1 MAHALVR
8 YCCGLVALALAA
20 GAASAAD
27 PYPSKPIRLLVGFGV
42 GGPTDL
48 PARLIADKLGALLGQ
63 RIIVVNKTGAAGM
76 LATQDVLSQ
85 AKDGY
90 NLLLCTHFESINVAL
105 YKNVSFQLSE
115 IAPISLIAK
124 YYYGLALSNS
134 IAAEDFDQFLSY
146 AKSHRGE
153 VTYATVGI
161 TGSAQEILA
170 RQLEKLAGITM
181 NKIPFRG
188 GSEVFQELVAGRIDF
203 YVSPMLAIM
212 PLYQAKQLKII
223 AVTSTERLKNAAEIP
238 TLTEKGINF
247 VRFGWLGVCA
257 AAGTP
262 QPIID
267 LLNRS
272 IISIADTPDYRSLIE
287 NLGGIAVASTPS
299 ELNRVMIHTYDEA
312 AATIREFGLQVK

>member
-1 MAHALVR
+1 MAHALAR
-8 YCCGLVALALAA
+8 YCCGLVALALAT
-20 GAASAAD
+20 GAASAGD

-48 PARLIADKLGALLGQ
+48 PARLIADKLGALLG
-63 RIIVVNKTGAAGM
+63 RRFIVVNKTGAAGM

-105 YKNVSFQLSE
+105 YKNVPFKLSE

-134 IAAEDFDQFLSY
+134 IPAEDFDQFLSY
-146 AKSHRGE
+146 AKSYPGE
-153 VTYATVGI
+153 VTYATVGA
-161 TGSAQEILA
+161 GSAQEIFA

-188 GSEVFQELVAGRIDF
+188 GSEVFQELVAGRIHF

-212 PLYQAKQLKII
+212 PQYQAKQLKII
-223 AVTSTERLKNAAEIP
+223 AVTSPERLKSAPEIP
-238 TLTEKGINF
+238 TLTEKGFNF
-247 VRFGWLGVCA
+247 VRFGWLGICA

-272 IISIADTPDYRSLIE
+272 IISIVDTPDYRSLIE
-287 NLGGIAVASTPS
+287 NVGGIAIASTPS
-299 ELNRVMIHTYDEA
+299 ELNRVMIQTHDEV
-312 AATIREFGLQVK
+312 AATIREFGLQVE